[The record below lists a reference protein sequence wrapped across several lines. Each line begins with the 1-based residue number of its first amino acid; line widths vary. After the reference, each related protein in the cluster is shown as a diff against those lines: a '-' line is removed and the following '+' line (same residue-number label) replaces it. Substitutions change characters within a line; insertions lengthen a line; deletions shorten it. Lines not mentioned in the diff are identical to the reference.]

1 MVDLFFGISIKA
13 PSLTV
18 FESNYGFE
26 LFRVFLH
33 IPIPW
38 LKFKILFLENVLTK
52 SCFLIEFVRFLRI
65 FSLKQK
71 FK

>member
-26 LFRVFLH
+26 LFRVFC
-33 IPIPW
+33 IFRYPGSSSKFYF
-38 LKFKILFLENVLTK
+38 LKMF
-52 SCFLIEFVRFLRI
+52 
-65 FSLKQK
+65 
-71 FK
+71 